1 MDGLSSDLKCV
12 SSNAQM
18 EANASSLIREKL
30 NAELSELKRWRAD
43 AERRLRMLSEQK
55 SDLEER
61 LRNASAAGDR
71 VRASLAGRRC
81 H

>member
-43 AERRLRMLSEQK
+43 AERRLRSRPTIHCLSGL
-55 SDLEER
+55 SPAYLLPR
-61 LRNASAAGDR
+61 TLSAPCLRRSA
-71 VRASLAGRRC
+71 
-81 H
+81 